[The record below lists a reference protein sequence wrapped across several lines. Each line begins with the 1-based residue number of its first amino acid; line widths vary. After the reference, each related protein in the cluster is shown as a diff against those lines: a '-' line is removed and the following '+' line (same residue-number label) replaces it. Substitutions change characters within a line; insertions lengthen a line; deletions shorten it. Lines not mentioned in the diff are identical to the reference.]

1 VSRVISAVALDHP
14 GAIVS
19 LLEAFNVPF
28 LEAFNKSA
36 ATFGLA
42 LGSPSNAQLRASHA
56 IIGIILTDS

>member
-1 VSRVISAVALDHP
+1 
-14 GAIVS
+14 VS

-42 LGSPSNAQLRASHA
+42 LGSPSNAQLRASHV
-56 IIGIILTDS
+56 IMGIVLTDS